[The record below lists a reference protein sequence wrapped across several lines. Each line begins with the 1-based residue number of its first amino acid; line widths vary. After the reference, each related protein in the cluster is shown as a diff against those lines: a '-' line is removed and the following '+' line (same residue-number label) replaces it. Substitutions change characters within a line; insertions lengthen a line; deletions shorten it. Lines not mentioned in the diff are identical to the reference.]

1 MDILDNAIIIRNYS
15 DPNNIYGAWNRAKAL
30 IDTVQFVEELNAINE
45 KHSLG
50 KDFNALNNWFI
61 VMQSSERMWQEDCE
75 DLNLDNLAHWL
86 IYESKDESELR
97 FRLNK
102 VKGLMTG
109 FVWIDKGFSSLHT
122 QVLHITDRLAK
133 IIIEWGSVDE
143 IEARHRSWG
152 IVQYLCKWLEDVKS
166 LQIQMQNIIA
176 AGEQIL
182 NPQPA
187 PTKTEPQ
194 KNISANN
201 HLLED
206 DEVKEVFEAFVDKG
220 YMEYTGKYYKWT
232 KSHHLLAYFCEKVS
246 LYFLNSTKTYEG
258 KDSTEWKSFSGL
270 FEVVVKGKVE
280 YPDNER
286 LRVYKNN
293 WYRGKDRKAVEFLP
307 DGYRGVDDI
316 LADLH

>member
-1 MDILDNAIIIRNYS
+1 MDILDNAIIVRNYS
-15 DPNNIYGAWNRAKAL
+15 DPQNMYGAWNRAKAL

-45 KHSLG
+45 KHNLE
-50 KDFNALNNWFI
+50 KDFDALNNWFI
-61 VMQSSERMWQEDCE
+61 VMQSSQRMWQEDCE
-75 DLNLDNLAHWL
+75 DLNLDNLAQWL
-86 IYESKDESELR
+86 IYESKDESELK

-109 FVWIDKGFSSLHT
+109 FVWIDNDFSSLHS
-122 QVLHITDRLAK
+122 QVLHITDRLAN
-133 IIIEWGSVDE
+133 IMAEWGVAE
-143 IEARHRSWG
+143 TGARHKALG
-152 IVQYLCKWLEDVKS
+152 IVQYICKWLEDVHS
-166 LQIQMQNIIA
+166 LQIQMLNIIA
-176 AGEQIL
+176 DGDQIL
-182 NPQPA
+182 KPH
-187 PTKTEPQ
+187 PTSTETKPQ
-194 KNISANN
+194 KNININN

-206 DEVKEVFEAFVDKG
+206 DEVKEVFEAFVDKD

-258 KDSTEWKSFSGL
+258 KDATEWKSFSGL
-270 FEVVVKGKVE
+270 FEVVVKGKIE
-280 YPDNER
+280 HPNNDR
-286 LRVYKNN
+286 LRIYKNN